1 MIFPFYIARRYL
13 ISKKSHNIINIVSL
27 ISVGGITI
35 GAMALILVLS
45 VFNGFEG
52 LVSGLFNSFNPD
64 LKVSAMEGKYFHSS
78 EILKEKLLQV
88 EGVNYVVETVE
99 ENALARFTDKQ
110 HIVMLK
116 GVETSFHEMTPLD
129 SFMVE
134 GRYLLESGEMDY
146 AIIGAGVAY
155 YLGIYPKDFAQ
166 PMSLYMPR
174 RTKQSFSGSP
184 DQSFSTN
191 NIPVSGVFS
200 IQNEYDMEY
209 VIVPIAVARELMEY
223 TDEVSALEIGLEQGV
238 ELSVVQENVKEFL
251 GPGFDIRNRFEQQSL
266 LYRIMKSEKWAV
278 FFILS
283 FILIIAAFNVIGSL
297 SMLILDKKK
306 DISVLWSLGADK
318 KTIKRI
324 FYTEGMII
332 SLSGGG
338 LGLLLG
344 GLLAWMQQHFGFLKL
359 GGGDG
364 SYIVEAYPVQVHGPD
379 FLLVLATVLLIG
391 ALTTWYPVSRI
402 SRKYLSQRLNF
413 FLMR

>member
-1 MIFPFYIARRYL
+1 VIFPFYIARRYL

>member
-1 MIFPFYIARRYL
+1 VIFPFYIARRYL

-35 GAMALILVLS
+35 GTMALILVLS

-52 LVSGLFNSFNPD
+52 LVTGLFNSFNPD
-64 LKVSAMEGKYFHSS
+64 LKITAVAGKSFHSS
-78 EILKEKLLQV
+78 EIPKGKLFQV
-88 EGVNYVVETVE
+88 PGIRYVVETVE
-99 ENALARFTDKQ
+99 ENALARFGDKQ

-116 GVETSFHEMTPLD
+116 GVEKDFREMTPLD

-134 GRYLLESGEMDY
+134 GRYTLESGDRPY
-146 AIIGAGVAY
+146 AVIGAGVAY
-155 YLGIYPKDFAQ
+155 YLGIYPEEFAQ
-166 PMSLYMPR
+166 PISLYTPR
-174 RTKQSFSGSP
+174 RTKQNFAGTP
-184 DQSFSTN
+184 DQSFSTRN
-191 NIPVSGVFS
+191 VGVAGVFS
-200 IQNEYDMEY
+200 IQNEFDLEY
-209 VIVPIAVARELMEY
+209 VIIPIGVARELMEY
-223 TDEVSALEIGLEQGV
+223 TDEATALEIGLMPGTELAGVQGKV
-238 ELSVVQENVKEFL
+238 REILGKDFEVK
-251 GPGFDIRNRFEQQSL
+251 NRFEQQSL

-283 FILIIAAFNVIGSL
+283 FILIIAAFNLIGSL

-324 FYTEGMII
+324 FYAEGMII

-338 LGLLLG
+338 LGLVLG
-344 GLLAWMQQHFGFLKL
+344 GLLAWLQQQFGWLKL
-359 GGGDG
+359 GGGTG
-364 SYIVEAYPVQVHGPD
+364 TYIVEAYPVQVQGLD
-379 FLLVLATVLLIG
+379 FLLVLITVLFIG